1 MNKRIKATIALLV
14 IISIIMPFIPVKAIA
29 FNAEDRP
36 YYAEVQLRG
45 VTDIDN
51 DNHRIE
57 CGNGEVHYATITVE
71 DENAI
76 LEENEG
82 NYFLYTQESNLG
94 FSFVVEEGY
103 TAFTRVDGAQQPSE
117 VNENYYNMEQLEMDH
132 NYNLD
137 FEFSEVNN
145 NPGGNQGNNDSFI
158 EVSFDTGDINENVAT
173 FNVDDEE
180 ITVTISGAEM
190 NGGSVLV
197 DRSNMSGVT
206 FTLSNNFNRET
217 MQVIIRGADQYNA
230 IVEPDEYG
238 VATLNGLNIPD
249 GGVIL
254 GIEHKGNGGGGN
266 FQEIP
271 APELE
276 TGYLVTSMVAEDGT
290 NGGVTYYFVD
300 TNGKYLEADGTV
312 INEQQQPAGTI
323 MSGDDVQKVAIP
335 ENAVK
340 VKIGLYTDENTDAY
354 MTMLYHNESIE
365 NVNKDN
371 VKYGSITIDYAE
383 GDSIGFSVGFN
394 YCGEPAYVPENQG
407 TYMIP
412 FFPED
417 TEDVEILYSDVN
429 GDNQT
434 INYESGGHEIEMNR
448 YRVTLQIPQGKMGSI
463 HVEVYDE
470 NMQHLDGDAGDI
482 HKLLNDEQNSEKNF
496 DSWMGEIIQGNES
509 TLDLSGLNADY
520 TYLFNVSIL
529 DPHEAEKAHVLSWS
543 NVIRPNDNNDL
554 LIDGGFAQLV
564 QALDEDGHEIWNI
577 NEEYDDSSYLF
588 DEHGNKTSK
597 FIYGDEIGY
606 EWERGPMYP
615 FAIDQNDDGGEVEA
629 IEGIQLVFEFIP
641 VYGKQLTHIS
651 LDSVEENSDAQ
662 NTAKYYKV
670 VMPPRHTHFNAQFEE
685 IEDKKLIG
693 EDTSVTDMQ
702 YVLEE
707 GSLNSGTAVLS
718 IDTVNDLSDE
728 QKEGFADVVGNDYEV
743 STYLDVD
750 LTQVWF
756 KGTNA
761 VFGEEG
767 YSQDDVWTNEIYDL
781 GDKKATIT
789 VTLDAGVTPDDIV
802 ILHEVHDDEG
812 NIVGYEKVKIINK
825 EQDVNG
831 IWTVTFET
839 SRFSN
844 YAIAEKKEG
853 TSATYEVTFETD
865 GGTQIQSQEVAS
877 GETATKPED
886 PIKDGFSFGGWYAD
900 DTFAVEFDFDTPI
913 TQNATVYVKWVPDGS
928 TVYTVTIVNEHGDN
942 FEAQSVQYGTQIRQ
956 LSVYNYYTTVKQSE
970 TEGYGVLTIARKPL
984 SEYTS
989 TEAILADSID
999 ADDNSIY
1006 DDAVKGDVTYY
1017 VIWFELID
1025 EVEVE
1030 VAAPV
1035 CGTST
1040 TTNKNGNNEWDVN
1053 SQTNG
1058 PQVTIPGNAKYQIGG
1073 TIDDQEFLGSA
1084 WVETSDNEEVTGPF
1098 IGTFEG
1104 GEKYNAY
1111 IMLTADFGYMFQRT
1125 NSSYYETISE
1135 VEATHNLT
1143 HVDAVDATCTT
1154 DGSKE
1159 YYECSG
1165 CDKKFVDSDASE
1177 EITDVTIPAGHDWND
1192 WVVTKEATV
1201 DEAGSKTRT
1210 CKRDSS
1216 HTETEEIA
1224 RLPYEVVEG
1233 KNQTIEAEEGED
1245 LTVKANGSIDKFVKL
1260 LVDGVEIDP
1269 ENYTVVSGST
1279 IATLASSFLDTLSS
1293 GNHTLTFVY
1302 TDGQAQTNFRIA
1314 RATDTDTGDT
1324 DTEDTTQESKTSD
1337 TTDNGTSTTTT
1348 KTSNPKTG
1356 DNIYKY
1362 VTMFTIATVGL
1373 MLTKKN
1379 KKITRNKGK
1388 H

>member
-14 IISIIMPFIPVKAIA
+14 IISIIMPFIPFKAIA

-36 YYAEVQLRG
+36 YYAEIQLRG
-45 VTDIDN
+45 VTAIDN
-51 DNHRIE
+51 DNHQIE
-57 CGNGEVHYATITVE
+57 CGNGEVHYATVTVE

-82 NYFLYTQESNLG
+82 NYFLYTQENSLG
-94 FSFVVEEGY
+94 FLFTVEEGY
-103 TAFTRVDGAQQPSE
+103 TAFTRVDGAPQPSE

-137 FEFSEVNN
+137 FEFIEENN
-145 NPGGNQGNNDSFI
+145 NPGGNQGGNGGNNNSFI

-173 FNVDDEE
+173 FNVDNEE

-197 DRSNMSGVT
+197 DRSNMNGVT

-254 GIEHKGNGGGGN
+254 GIEHKGNGGNNNNNNEYEDITLNVTFNDTMGEVVLN
-266 FQEIP
+266 NSFHTQEG
-271 APELE
+271 AVFLE
-276 TGYLVTSMVAEDGT
+276 TLPNAGYTDNTKTNKIQVNTSYGENAASKVTINGTEYDYDPNGYDVAGASTYTIVVTGDPSVVTPKTIIWANPDYVPVDEEDAEWIADFTIHHGYARAIAVYDDQNQLLDPSEYT
-290 NGGVTYYFVD
+290 NGQSDEFG
-300 TNGKYLEADGTV
+300 LRDGLGWVGIYPGSRV
-312 INEQQQPAGTI
+312 IFEFE
-323 MSGDDVQKVAIP
+323 P
-335 ENAVK
+335 EYGYQLTDI
-340 VKIGLYTDENTDAY
+340 KI
-354 MTMLYHNESIE
+354 
-365 NVNKDN
+365 
-371 VKYGSITIDYAE
+371 
-383 GDSIGFSVGFN
+383 
-394 YCGEPAYVPENQG
+394 
-407 TYMIP
+407 
-412 FFPED
+412 
-417 TEDVEILYSDVN
+417 
-429 GDNQT
+429 
-434 INYESGGHEIEMNR
+434 
-448 YRVTLQIPQGKMGSI
+448 
-463 HVEVYDE
+463 
-470 NMQHLDGDAGDI
+470 
-482 HKLLNDEQNSEKNF
+482 NDEQIENPTE
-496 DSWMGEIIQGNES
+496 
-509 TLDLSGLNADY
+509 T
-520 TYLFNVSIL
+520 
-529 DPHEAEKAHVLSWS
+529 
-543 NVIRPNDNNDL
+543 PNQYEFTM
-554 LIDGGFAQLV
+554 IDGSGNIHFSANFEPKENTQTIGLETSISDMSYT
-564 QALDEDGHEIWNI
+564 LEDG
-577 NEEYDDSSYLF
+577 
-588 DEHGNKTSK
+588 
-597 FIYGDEIGY
+597 
-606 EWERGPMYP
+606 
-615 FAIDQNDDGGEVEA
+615 A
-629 IEGIQLVFEFIP
+629 
-641 VYGKQLTHIS
+641 
-651 LDSVEENSDAQ
+651 
-662 NTAKYYKV
+662 
-670 VMPPRHTHFNAQFEE
+670 
-685 IEDKKLIG
+685 
-693 EDTSVTDMQ
+693 
-702 YVLEE
+702 
-707 GSLNSGTAVLS
+707 LNSGTAVLS
-718 IDTVNDLSDE
+718 IDKVNDLSDE
-728 QKEGFADVVGNDYEV
+728 QKEGFADIVGNDYEV

-750 LTQVWF
+750 LTQVWY
-756 KGTNA
+756 KGKDDAN
-761 VFGEEG
+761 
-767 YSQDDVWTNEIYDL
+767 DVWSNEIYDL

-812 NIVGYEKVKIINK
+812 NIIGYEKVKIINK

-865 GGTQIQSQEVAS
+865 DGTQIPSQEVAS
-877 GETATKPED
+877 GETVTKPED

-913 TQNATVYVKWVPDGS
+913 TQNATVYAKWIPDGA
-928 TVYTVTIVNEHGDN
+928 TAYTVTIVNEHGDN
-942 FEAQSVQYGTQIRQ
+942 FEAQSVEYGTRIRQ

-1073 TIDDQEFLGSA
+1073 TIDDQEFIGSA

-1111 IMLTADFGYMFQRT
+1111 IMLTADFGYMFQET

-1210 CKRDSS
+1210 CKRDAS

-1224 RLPYEVVEG
+1224 KLPYEVVEG
-1233 KNQTIEAEEGED
+1233 ENQTIEAEEGED
-1245 LTVKANGSIDKFVKL
+1245 LIVKANGSVDKFVKL
-1260 LVDGVEIDP
+1260 LVDGEEVDP
-1269 ENYTVVSGST
+1269 ANYTITPGST
-1279 IATLASSFLDTLSS
+1279 IATLSSSFLDTLSS

-1314 RATDTDTGDT
+1314 SANNPTQGNTPGGTTDGS
-1324 DTEDTTQESKTSD
+1324 TEDSTEGT
-1337 TTDNGTSTTTT
+1337 TSTTGKSSEETSST
-1348 KTSNPKTG
+1348 KLSNPKTG
-1356 DNIYKY
+1356 DNIYNY
-1362 VTMFTIATVGL
+1362 VVMFAIATVGL
-1373 MLTKKN
+1373 MMTKKN
-1379 KKITRNKGK
+1379 KKVTRNKRK